1 MTTNTQTL
9 KEMIVSVITDGDTGR
24 DITDKIVSQYP
35 EYTDYKTEQKGSEKA
50 GYSQIHA
57 EVGAMIGVKEGT
69 LFTIDRNVS
78 PHEYGLRC
86 NDHVDDEEIEVIDI
100 EKTEAELDTGYV
112 YILDTHLDIDGRRI
126 VKIGK
131 ANDIEK
137 RVKQLDGE
145 QGAYLKHTVI
155 HSYKVERPYKV
166 EHAIHN
172 ALDKGRL
179 NPKKEGFYG
188 DYVETQ
194 MDLIEMIV
202 KNFVVE

>member
-1 MTTNTQTL
+1 MTTNTPTV
-9 KEMIVSVITDGDTGR
+9 KEMIVSVIADGDTGR
-24 DITDKIVSQYP
+24 DIADKVISQYP
-35 EYTDYKTEQKGSEKA
+35 KYAIHKIDQRGSEKD

-57 EVGAMIGVKEGT
+57 EISVAIGKVEGI

-78 PHEYGLRC
+78 PHTYSMIC
-86 NDHVDDEEIEVIDI
+86 DDYDDTEEIEVIDT
-100 EKTEAELDTGYV
+100 EKTETELDIGYV
-112 YILDTHLDIDGRRI
+112 YILDTHLDIDGKRI

-145 QGAYLKHTVI
+145 QGAYLKHTVLY
-155 HSYKVERPYKV
+155 SYKVDRPYKV

-194 MDLIEMIV
+194 MGLIDMIV
-202 KNFVVE
+202 ANFIVE